1 MDVNRGIQQSTDA
14 VLVLVGALQDLA
26 ENTEEAR
33 AFYSDPIN
41 PNSYPEHF
49 QKQVAEI
56 KKGRRAEESRNRSE
70 LAELITRLDE
80 LTRRARGE
88 VDQVSVRLA
97 GHLKV
102 SERTI
107 CGVSDSSLHSAVVT
121 FSEGLLSQFLQVALP
136 LSISAY

>member
-1 MDVNRGIQQSTDA
+1 MDVNRGVQQATDA
-14 VLVLVGALQDLA
+14 GFVLVGALQDLA

-41 PNSYPEHF
+41 PDSYPEHL
-49 QKQVAEI
+49 QKRVAEI

-80 LTRRARGE
+80 LTRRARGA
-88 VDQVSVRLA
+88 VDQVRVQLA
-97 GHLKV
+97 GHLKT

-121 FSEGLLSQFLQVALP
+121 FWKPVLL
-136 LSISAY
+136 